1 MAIATFVMIMNLDR
15 PWRDDDF
22 AFFFVVALAVA

>member
-1 MAIATFVMIMNLDR
+1 MVMTTVVVMMNPNR

-22 AFFFVVALAVA
+22 AFFVVALAVA

>member
-1 MAIATFVMIMNLDR
+1 MVMATVMIVNPNR

-22 AFFFVVALAVA
+22 AFFVVALAVA

>member
-1 MAIATFVMIMNLDR
+1 MAIATIAIVMNPDR
-15 PWRDDDF
+15 PRSDDDF

>member
-1 MAIATFVMIMNLDR
+1 MAVAIVVMIMNPNR

-22 AFFFVVALAVA
+22 AFFFVVALSVA